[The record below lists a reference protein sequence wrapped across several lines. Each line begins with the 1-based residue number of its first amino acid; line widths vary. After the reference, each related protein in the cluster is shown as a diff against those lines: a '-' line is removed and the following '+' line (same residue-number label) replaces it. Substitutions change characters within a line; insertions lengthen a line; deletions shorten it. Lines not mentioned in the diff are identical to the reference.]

1 MKNKI
6 ALLFC
11 RIVNGREAIREL
23 KSITLVRTKSHNVYI
38 EFMVAMNVIL
48 TEGENELNRHLN
60 NLFNS
65 TDEEK
70 KRLKDE
76 RTQEMYERNDV
87 PVYILDVDLL

>member
-1 MKNKI
+1 
-6 ALLFC
+6 
-11 RIVNGREAIREL
+11 
-23 KSITLVRTKSHNVYI
+23 
-38 EFMVAMNVIL
+38 MVAMNVFL
-48 TEGENELNRHLN
+48 TEGENELDRHLN

-87 PVYILDVDLL
+87 PVYILGLDRL